1 MNLIN
6 YERTYYVCYI
16 NEEGDFDF
24 IEITI
29 KPFMLPTALMFKNE
43 INNRHTN
50 PYECSRVVSW
60 SLISYKEV

>member
-1 MNLIN
+1 MNLIH

-16 NEEGDFDF
+16 NEECEFDF
-24 IEITI
+24 TEMTI
-29 KPFMLPTALMFKNE
+29 RPFMLPTAVLFKTE
-43 INNRHTN
+43 INQKNAN